1 MLRQLAEECCELA
14 QASLKL
20 VRAVKGETPVSVADA
35 RAAFLEEYA
44 DVTLMTLI
52 FMSADIIS
60 DKESMDVENIIA
72 DKLARFVKRVILKDQ
87 SPAN

>member
-20 VRAVKGETPVSVADA
+20 VRAVKGETPVSVVDA